1 VTLPCCTIDGEFF
14 QPYKLEGEDAAR
26 WLSPAG
32 PGLKRIEF
40 MVPQASR
47 PEAMAQIEADL
58 SALAGVR
65 SARVNLTGRRVAV
78 VYEEDAITPQALIDR
93 LGFLGY
99 MARPFD
105 PRETGLTRDDREGSQ
120 LLRALAV
127 AGFAA
132 GNVMLLSVSVW
143 SGADAATRD
152 LFHWISALIAL
163 PAVAYAGRPFF
174 RSAVN
179 ALRLGRVNMDVPI
192 SLGVMLAAL
201 MSLHETINGNAHAYF
216 DAAVTLLFFLLAG
229 RYLDHLM
236 RSRARSAIA
245 QLVSLSSEGA
255 TIIESDGSR
264 RYVPARDLRA
274 GMTAAVAA
282 GDRLPADGIV
292 ADGTSDM
299 DRSLLTGESAPEAV
313 KPGAKVHAGELN
325 LTGPL
330 TVRITAAGNDTF
342 LSELVRLMS
351 AAEQG
356 QSRYIRIADRLARF
370 YSPAVHTLAA
380 ATLAGW
386 LLLGHGW
393 HPSIM
398 AAVAVLIIT
407 CPCALGLAVPAVQ
420 VVASGRLF
428 RSGIMIKD
436 GAALEKLAAVDT
448 VIFDKTGTLTR
459 GEPRLVPPLT
469 VSTATLALAAGLAQ
483 ASKHPL
489 SRALVREAARRG
501 LTPTDVTAVS
511 EHPGLG
517 LSGTYGGEQLR
528 LGSRAWC
535 GMEDGAEDH
544 GLLEFAFRRGANPP
558 VVFQFEDSL
567 RSDAANTVARLKA
580 MGLAVHLLS
589 GDRESAVTRVA
600 KAMGI
605 ETAVAR
611 ASPQAKLAY
620 VDALS
625 KAGAK
630 VLMVGDGINDAAA
643 LAAGFTSMAPST
655 ASDIGRTASETV
667 WMGESASAVAT
678 AIEVSRRSQRIA
690 KENFVLAVAYN
701 VLAVPLAMVG
711 LVSPLIAA
719 VAMSSSSIIVIAN
732 ALRAGRGG
740 GAAAT
745 APQAMAEP
753 VSPGQ
758 AALEDAA

>member
-1 VTLPCCTIDGEFF
+1 MLPCCTIDGEVF
-14 QPYKLEGEDAAR
+14 QPFRLEGEDAAR

-32 PGLKRIEF
+32 PGLQRIEF
-40 MVPQASR
+40 IVPQASR
-47 PEAMAQIEADL
+47 PEAMAHIETDL
-58 SALAGVR
+58 SALPGVTL
-65 SARVNLTGRRVAV
+65 ARVNLTGRRVAV
-78 VYEEDAITPQALIDR
+78 VYRQDSITPQALIDR
-93 LGFLGY
+93 LGVLGY

-152 LFHWISALIAL
+152 LFHWLSALIAL

-192 SLGVMLAAL
+192 SLGVLLAAL
-201 MSLHETINGNAHAYF
+201 MSLHETINGEAHAYF

-236 RSRARSAIA
+236 RARARSAIA
-245 QLVSLSSEGA
+245 QLVSLSSDGA
-255 TIIESDGSR
+255 TIIDSDGSR
-264 RYVPARDLRA
+264 RYVPARDLKA
-274 GMTAAVAA
+274 GMIAAVAA

-292 ADGTSDM
+292 TGGTSDM

-313 KPGAKVHAGELN
+313 KPGASVHAGELN

-330 TVRITAAGNDTF
+330 TVQITAAGNDTF

-386 LLLGHGW
+386 VLLGNGW
-393 HPSIM
+393 HDSIM

-436 GAALEKLAAVDT
+436 GAALEKLDAVDT

-459 GEPRLVPPLT
+459 GEPVLVPPLT

-489 SRALVREAARRG
+489 SRALLREAARRG

-535 GMEDGAEDH
+535 GLEDSTQDQ
-544 GLLEFAFRRGANPP
+544 GLLEFAFRRGASPA

-567 RSDAANTVARLKA
+567 RADAATTVAMLKT

-589 GDRESAVTRVA
+589 GDREAAVNRVA
-600 KAMGI
+600 QAVGI

-620 VDALS
+620 VEAVS
-625 KAGAK
+625 KAGAR
-630 VLMVGDGINDAAA
+630 VLMVGDGINDAPA

-655 ASDIGRTASETV
+655 ASDIGRTAAETV

-678 AIEVSRRSQRIA
+678 AIAVSRRSQRIA
-690 KENFVLAVAYN
+690 KENFALAVAYN

-740 GAAAT
+740 GAVVT
-745 APQAMAEP
+745 APQSMAETASS
-753 VSPGQ
+753 SP
-758 AALEDAA
+758 AALENAA